1 MDNGGFEPDLFLT
14 EFVNECREAT
24 ELAVQDILNLEEDRD
39 QESVDRIF
47 RVLHSIKGN
56 SSMLGLM
63 DLSQFVHKVEDTCSD
78 IRSGEREPDKPAIN
92 VLLKSFDLIEDIFEN
107 VVDNGDDKIDY
118 SAGYKLLENFESGA
132 VSTPAP
138 QPAAAVETPA
148 AVETSA
154 PAEAPVVNETPV
166 SPSEVQ
172 SVESEA
178 PQSHESDVRKEPI
191 ALIVDDDF
199 ASRKILSTYISKHMP
214 CYVAKDGGEAI
225 QAVAESFSGA
235 SPTFDLIV
243 MDIMMPNIDGLQ
255 ACKAIRQMERSRN
268 VDTFGSE
275 SKIFIASSLGDK
287 ATVHKAVYEC
297 QADSYIVKPV
307 TFDELHKQLVRF
319 KLIAPE

>member
-56 SSMLGLM
+56 SSMLGLL

-92 VLLKSFDLIEDIFEN
+92 VLLKSFDLIEDVFEN
-107 VVDNGDDKIDY
+107 VVENGDDKVDY
-118 SAGYKLLENFESGA
+118 SAGYKMLENFESGA
-132 VSTPAP
+132 AGTPASAP
-138 QPAAAVETPA
+138 VAPAPAAPVETPA
-148 AVETSA
+148 
-154 PAEAPVVNETPV
+154 PAETPV
-166 SPSEVQ
+166 ADDTPVITSEAQPVEKEEPQ
-172 SVESEA
+172 DPESE
-178 PQSHESDVRKEPI
+178 VRKEPI

-199 ASRKILSTYISKHMP
+199 ASRKIMSVYISKHMP

-225 QAVAESFSGA
+225 QAVAESFSGT

-268 VDTFGSE
+268 VDTFGTE
-275 SKIFIASSLGDK
+275 SKILIASSLGDK
-287 ATVHKAVYEC
+287 ETVHKAVYEC
-297 QADSYIVKPV
+297 QADSYLVKPV

>member
-92 VLLKSFDLIEDIFEN
+92 VLLKSFDLIEDVFEN
-107 VVDNGDDKIDY
+107 VVDNGDDKVDY

-132 VSTPAP
+132 AGAPEPQPAPPVKTPAP
-138 QPAAAVETPA
+138 TEVPVVETP
-148 AVETSA
+148 VVTS
-154 PAEAPVVNETPV
+154 EAQAFE
-166 SPSEVQ
+166 E
-172 SVESEA
+172 EA
-178 PQSHESDVRKEPI
+178 PQSIESEVRKEPT

-225 QAVAESFSGA
+225 QAVAESFSGE

-268 VDTFGSE
+268 VDTFGTE
-275 SKIFIASSLGDK
+275 SKILIASSLGDK

-319 KLIAPE
+319 KLIGPE